1 VSVQKALKLLNATF
15 SIFLEKIKMA
25 QSQTGL
31 SRRTF
36 LQGIGASA
44 VGLGLSTWFT
54 IQPALAQGNSN
65 VTAFTRFKI
74 GEFEVTAIQ
83 DAVFPLDS
91 AIFGVNADPAEL
103 NNLLTANNLPFGTIN
118 ATVTVLLVN
127 TGSDLVLLD
136 TGNGGSLV
144 ATLELLGIGVDA
156 ITGVVISHFHGDHI
170 GGLTKA
176 GELVFPNATVYFP
189 QMEWDFMENAPANSP
204 ASNIIL
210 GARTALQPAIDAG
223 KVVYY
228 APNGEIT
235 PGIEAVAAH
244 GHTPGH
250 SALLIRS
257 GEDTLLNIVD
267 TALNSVVS
275 LARTDWF
282 AAFDSA
288 PEEAAETRRALLMQ
302 AAVEGTKVFGYHFA
316 FPGIGYVV
324 AEDMGFEFRSVTP

>member
-1 VSVQKALKLLNATF
+1 
-15 SIFLEKIKMA
+15 MA
-25 QSQTGL
+25 QQNGL

-54 IQPALAQGNSN
+54 IQPALAQGNSK
-65 VTAFTRFKI
+65 VTAFTRFNI
-74 GEFEVTAIQ
+74 GDFEVTAIQ
-83 DAVFPLDS
+83 DAVFPLDAS
-91 AIFGVNADPAEL
+91 IFGTNADPDEL
-103 NNLLTANNLPFGTIN
+103 NALLTGNNLPFGTIN

-144 ATLELLGIGVDA
+144 ATLELLGIGADT
-156 ITGVVISHFHGDHI
+156 ITAVVISHLHGDHI
-170 GGLTKA
+170 GGLAK
-176 GELVFPNATVYFP
+176 GGKSVYPNATVYFP
-189 QMEWDFMENAPANSP
+189 QVEWDFMENPPAGSP
-204 ASNIIL
+204 ATNIIR
-210 GARTALQPAIDAG
+210 GAKTALQPAIDAG

-228 APNGEIT
+228 APNGEII

-250 SALLIRS
+250 SAFLIRS
-257 GEDTLLNIVD
+257 GDDKLLNIVD
-267 TALNSVVS
+267 TALSSVVS

-282 AAFDSA
+282 AAFDSD
-288 PEEAAETRRALLMQ
+288 PETAAQTRRALLMQ
-302 AAVEGTKVFGYHFA
+302 ATVEGTKVFGYHFA

-324 AEDMGFEFRSVTP
+324 AEDEGFEFRSITP